1 MVSYTTVSHQL
12 EIHATHV
19 KATMPIIALREQEN
33 VCRPSQDRAKLR
45 CWCIITLQ
53 SQVGVLDKVID
64 ISASK
69 DDLLDAVVE
78 VEVTRSRDGRV
89 KEGLE

>member
-1 MVSYTTVSHQL
+1 M
-12 EIHATHV
+12 
-19 KATMPIIALREQEN
+19 
-33 VCRPSQDRAKLR
+33 
-45 CWCIITLQ
+45 
-53 SQVGVLDKVID
+53 GVLDKVID